1 MQTVGRKGRLSFL
14 TLRADHDAVFDVI
27 YGSPARRIVRRQFG
41 SEKSRISA
49 ASPGSASASE
59 IPTFYGCL
67 SGSGRFHRCELE
79 PDRICRS
86 RCIRRLEQIWLSAG
100 GETHRR
106 AQRHCSRQPGNSSRG
121 SCPRWSNGQ
130 QIRFEHS
137 PGPIPSML
145 IYSIL
150 SVILVCMTDVSQIEQ
165 GDPSAAEQH
174 GFEA

>member
-1 MQTVGRKGRLSFL
+1 MVCS
-14 TLRADHDAVFDVI
+14 DE
-27 YGSPARRIVRRQFG
+27 ARRTPYPLNRHEVNLL
-41 SEKSRISA
+41 SRV
-49 ASPGSASASE
+49 GKHTSASSTLGCTLAENRVQLITKCAAKRSSR
-59 IPTFYGCL
+59 TFLG
-67 SGSGRFHRCELE
+67 
-79 PDRICRS
+79 

-145 IYSIL
+145 IHSIL
-150 SVILVCMTDVSQIEQ
+150 SVILVCMTDVTQILSQIEQ